1 MTGLFEKLPPHAP
14 RDKPQAARL
23 LQDLRALEAIAPL
36 IDAHQEF
43 FAWLVEGSPFLARL
57 IRRYPDTLA
66 ALSVET
72 PEDYLNTVYETLDD
86 DLATAQKR
94 DEAMAFL
101 RHARNRAALVI
112 ALADLAA
119 FWDVETVTHY
129 LTRLADLAV

>member
-1 MTGLFEKLPPHAP
+1 M
-14 RDKPQAARL
+14 
-23 LQDLRALEAIAPL
+23 
-36 IDAHQEF
+36 
-43 FAWLVEGSPFLARL
+43 
-57 IRRYPDTLA
+57 
-66 ALSVET
+66 ET

-129 LTRLADLAV
+129 LTRLADLAVRCGLDYLLREAQAMAV